1 MYKIKNEPSTNH
13 GFQVIMVIDYNK
25 WTNLMEEVDGRVGC
39 GGTEDII
46 WGVSVPSA
54 QFCNEYDTTSEI
66 Y

>member
-1 MYKIKNEPSTNH
+1 
-13 GFQVIMVIDYNK
+13 MVIDYNK